1 MLETGALRVQRD
13 GVDAPVEPRGLQVVQ
28 HLLDGVGRHHK
39 LDDVPP
45 VLVGGPLRHDVPE
58 LPVPE
63 FVEDQVV
70 LVLGDRDLEQ
80 SHTAGTPPAWE
91 NLVQDSQNTILR
103 IRVARRTRDRSG
115 ET

>member
-1 MLETGALRVQRD
+1 LPGQQAHGDGSDDGDAQAQRLH
-13 GVDAPVEPRGLQVVQ
+13 VDA
-28 HLLDGVGRHHK
+28 
-39 LDDVPP
+39 
-45 VLVGGPLRHDVPE
+45 
-58 LPVPE
+58 PE

-91 NLVQDSQNTILR
+91 NLVQDSQNTILT